1 MLDGNLKTT
10 LRQQIVRSTRHRIDS
25 GASVIIRGHAGIGK
39 TSLIRALRQELIA
52 DDVPVVYVVGSLNSR
67 RVPWGVFDAVISMAH
82 QIDSPVQLLRSAVG
96 DGVLIVDDAHLID
109 DASAIALHHLA
120 ANAHVRLLATV
131 RSGEPW
137 PDAVRRIWRDGHSEL
152 VEVSPLDTSEVQA
165 LAEILLGG
173 RVEAATVRLL
183 VRSSEGN
190 PLQLSE
196 IIGASRATGQLRCS
210 GGVWIATELA
220 GGNSTQELLRR
231 RCNALTFRERHLLEL
246 LAVGETVPLPIVERL
261 VDRDVV
267 ASALAAGTI
276 SLTVA
281 SAHQL
286 QAAEPSHPL
295 LGAVLRA
302 DLSNDHVI
310 ARLRELIAAAQT
322 VDTANSREVA
332 MCSGRWLLSL
342 DDQGGADPAALVVAA
357 HRCLTLGR
365 LELAATLTELAV
377 RRGGG
382 PATNELLV
390 RVRATQGQRP
400 DSVDAENVGERR
412 AALMGSAEA
421 CIIGFLPVGNL
432 RSQLLAFATSLPVS
446 ADRSEIEALD
456 FGLGV
461 LTGDGLD
468 TSIRSLSGLIERNPE
483 ANDAVRSAGM
493 FLAGALNET
502 ASFQTCLDVL
512 DRIEADGPT
521 ANEFHH
527 VGLGIS
533 RAEALRSLG
542 RWSDANAVL
551 LERCGPPDASVSPAV
566 DVYAHAAWIS
576 AAIDRGDPAGVIR
589 HASRVL
595 DVLNDLDSMGFRTLI
610 SAQVAWAKAWCAET
624 DIDVVLTPGDVASLL
639 LPRAM
644 LAVCNALAE
653 TGQLSTARER
663 AINLASRSIASDH
676 RVAALHA
683 LHLAARIRVTDQ
695 VAELAQRIASECQGE
710 RCAAIAMHIDAL
722 AAEDASALEKAGHS
736 FVRLGLLSHGLEAF
750 HSAARGYRVAG
761 QSTASRRCLE
771 TARGLRDAGVRPSFA
786 ARKPGEGESLTV
798 REREAYE
805 LAREGLSNRMIATKL
820 GLSQRTVETHLQR
833 TYRKLGSTSRTTAD

>member
-1 MLDGNLKTT
+1 MAGNLNTT
-10 LRQQIVRSTRHRIDS
+10 LRQQIVKSTRQLIDS
-25 GASVIIRGHAGIGK
+25 GSSVIVRGQAGLGK

-52 DDVPVVYVVGSLNSR
+52 DDVTVVYVVGSLNSR
-67 RVPWGVFDAVISMAH
+67 RVPWGVFDAVLGVAH
-82 QIDSPVQLLRSAVG
+82 QLDSAVQQLRAAVG

-109 DASAIALHHLA
+109 DASAVALHHLA

-137 PDAVRRIWRDGHSEL
+137 PDAIRRIWRDGHSEL
-152 VEVSPLDTSEVQA
+152 VDVVPLDTNEVQA
-165 LAEILLGG
+165 LAETILCG
-173 RVEAATVRLL
+173 RVETATARLL
-183 VRSSEGN
+183 ARSSEGN

-196 IIGASRATGQLRCS
+196 IVGASRATGQLHRS
-210 GGVWIATELA
+210 GGVWIAAELA
-220 GGNSTQELLRR
+220 GGSSTQELLRR
-231 RCNALTFRERHLLEL
+231 RCSDLTDRERRLLEL

-261 VDRDVV
+261 VDSEVV
-267 ASALAAGTI
+267 TNALAAGTI

-295 LGAVLRA
+295 LGAVVRA
-302 DLSNDHVI
+302 DLSNERVV
-310 ARLRELIAAAQT
+310 ARLGELIAAAQT
-322 VDTANSREVA
+322 VGAIGSREFA
-332 MCSGRWLLSL
+332 MCSSRWLLSL
-342 DDQGGADPAALVVAA
+342 DDQGAVDPAALVVAA
-357 HRCLTLGR
+357 HRCLSLGR

-377 RRGGG
+377 RRGAG
-382 PATNELLV
+382 PAASDLLV

-400 DSVDAENVGERR
+400 GNVDTESLAERR
-412 AALMGSAEA
+412 AVLMGSAEA

-432 RSQLLAFATSLPVS
+432 RSQLLALANSMPVG

-456 FGLGV
+456 VGLGV
-461 LTGDGLD
+461 LSGEGLD
-468 TSIRSLSGLIERNPE
+468 TSIRSLTGLIERYPE

-493 FLAGALNET
+493 FTAGALNET
-502 ASFQTCLDVL
+502 GRFQTCLDLL
-512 DRIEADGPT
+512 DRIEADGPA
-521 ANEFHH
+521 ANELHH

-533 RAEALRSLG
+533 RADALRSLG
-542 RWSDANAVL
+542 RWSDADAVL
-551 LERCGPPDASVSPAV
+551 LERCGPPDASVSPTV

-576 AAIDRGDPAGVIR
+576 AAMDRGDPAGVIR

-595 DVLNDLDSMGFRTLI
+595 DVLNDLDSMGFRTLVFG
-610 SAQVAWAKAWCAET
+610 QLAWAKAWCAET
-624 DIDVVLTPGDVASLL
+624 DIDLVLTPGDVASLL

-653 TGQLSTARER
+653 SGQLSAARER
-663 AINLASRSIASDH
+663 AINLASRAIASDH
-676 RVAALHA
+676 RDTALHA

-695 VAELAQRIASECQGE
+695 VAELAQRTANECEGE
-710 RCAAIAMHIDAL
+710 RCAAVATHIDAL
-722 AAEDASALEKAGHS
+722 AGDDAGALEKAGHS

-750 HSAARGYRVAG
+750 HSAARGYRVTG
-761 QSTASRRCLE
+761 QPTSSRRCLDKIRE
-771 TARGLRDAGVRPSFA
+771 LRDAGVRPAFA